1 MVGVVGVIITFLT
14 IMLAGLFAGL
24 IGSMTGL
31 GGGTV
36 LVPLLTLFF
45 GIPIILAT
53 GASLISTI
61 ATSAGSASAFTR
73 QKIANVKIG
82 IGLEMATTT
91 GAIIG
96 SFTLYFI
103 DRADLLWVIF
113 ILFGT
118 VLLLSMIPTIHR
130 SMSELPKDMPP
141 DRTTKFFQ
149 LNGKYF
155 DPRLKKE
162 VVYNGVRWFQAE
174 AVMFFAGF
182 VSGLLGIGSGAL
194 KVMGMDWA
202 MNLPMK
208 VTTTTSNFM
217 IGLEMATTTGAIIG
231 SFTLY
236 FIDRADLLWVI
247 FILFG
252 TVLLLSMIPTIH
264 RSMSELPKDMPPDRT
279 TKFFQLNGKYYDPRL
294 KQEVEYNGVRWFQA
308 EAVMF
313 FAGFVSGL
321 LGIGSGALKVM
332 GMDWAM
338 NLPMKVTTTTSNFMI
353 GITAATGSSIY
364 WKLGYIQPFLA
375 SATAIGVVIGSFFGA
390 KLLMKLT
397 NKEIRWVFFVI
408 LSFLGWDMVFRGL
421 SNSPIVYMTIQSQTL
436 YAILLSIVMIAIAYY
451 WIGRSR
457 KIAKV
462 G

>member
-82 IGLEMATTT
+82 
-91 GAIIG
+91 
-96 SFTLYFI
+96 
-103 DRADLLWVIF
+103 
-113 ILFGT
+113 
-118 VLLLSMIPTIHR
+118 
-130 SMSELPKDMPP
+130 
-141 DRTTKFFQ
+141 
-149 LNGKYF
+149 
-155 DPRLKKE
+155 
-162 VVYNGVRWFQAE
+162 
-174 AVMFFAGF
+174 
-182 VSGLLGIGSGAL
+182 
-194 KVMGMDWA
+194 
-202 MNLPMK
+202 
-208 VTTTTSNFM
+208 